1 VVRPVR
7 VVGLGGSLRAAS
19 TSLTALT
26 AALGGATAVRAEVQ
40 LISVRDLGLPLY
52 TAEHPTPAGAHE
64 FADSVYRC
72 DAMIWSSPTYHGSVS
87 GSFKNALDWLILL
100 AERDPP

>member
-1 VVRPVR
+1 MVRPVR

-26 AALGGATAVRAEVQ
+26 AALEGATSVRAEVQ

-52 TAEHPTPAGAHE
+52 TAEHATPAGAHRIRRLRV
-64 FADSVYRC
+64 SV
-72 DAMIWSSPTYHGSVS
+72 
-87 GSFKNALDWLILL
+87 
-100 AERDPP
+100 